1 MICAVCSRE
10 ARHLGWFNPRL
21 KRGDP
26 ARYSD
31 RWVFCSMACQNAF
44 SKIMNKTEGR
54 MTDPSEMEVAA
65 MRSCLEPLGRYV
77 GAIGMQRSLAEY
89 SKDDILTL
97 IQVVVTAYQDHMLAE
112 HERVAAK
119 DRAYFDALFARQEQ
133 ERIALIGS
141 AR

>member
-1 MICAVCSRE
+1 
-10 ARHLGWFNPRL
+10 
-21 KRGDP
+21 
-26 ARYSD
+26 
-31 RWVFCSMACQNAF
+31 
-44 SKIMNKTEGR
+44 

-97 IQVVVTAYQDHMLAE
+97 IEVVVTAYQDHMLVE

-133 ERIALIGS
+133 ERLALMGS

>member
-1 MICAVCSRE
+1 MKCAVCSRE
-10 ARHLGWFNPRL
+10 AKHLGWFNPWL
-21 KRGDP
+21 KRSDP
-26 ARYSD
+26 NRYSD

>member
-1 MICAVCSRE
+1 MICAVCSRG
-10 ARHLGWFNPRL
+10 ARHLGWFNPWL

-77 GAIGMQRSLAEY
+77 GAIGMQRSLADYGKEE
-89 SKDDILTL
+89 ILTL
-97 IQVVVTAYQDHMLAE
+97 IEVVVTAYQDHMLAE

-133 ERIALIGS
+133 ERIALMGS